1 MEEKSMY
8 STRDLNL
15 AATLVTSKFLM
26 EGIDLQYEGGKP
38 KPVGFFRFAQ
48 TPELIDVKRKYD
60 QGLLLVE
67 PKTFQT
73 NLRGLKAEIES
84 IFGQQG
90 R

>member
-1 MEEKSMY
+1 MDEKMY

-15 AATLVTSKFLM
+15 AATLVTHKFLM
-26 EGIDLQYEGGKP
+26 EGVDLQYEGGKP
-38 KPVGFFRFAQ
+38 KPVGFFKFAQ
-48 TPELIDVKRKYD
+48 TQELVDIKRKYD

-67 PKTFQT
+67 PKSFQT